1 MIVYDKTPPLYR
13 LSMEAPPCPEESI
26 DEETGIAYY
35 GKSSSVIRAEYIVT
49 EQNFD
54 DTRLLA
60 GIAKKS
66 ASGRDRMEDLDLSW
80 TEPSVKGR
88 RHEKDG
94 LVTTVFSLE
103 TAVDKQHEGVCRF
116 EIGGCDKAG
125 NYLVPDPVQ
134 KKRDRSGKTE
144 DLVMKTLAQD
154 AQKGQYWTL
163 RKAIDVTAPTG
174 LLKVSTAR
182 EGGDNYYELRF
193 EPGGN
198 VPVKYAP

>member
-1 MIVYDKTPPLYR
+1 
-13 LSMEAPPCPEESI
+13 
-26 DEETGIAYY
+26 
-35 GKSSSVIRAEYIVT
+35 
-49 EQNFD
+49 
-54 DTRLLA
+54 
-60 GIAKKS
+60 
-66 ASGRDRMEDLDLSW
+66 MEDLDPSW

-94 LVTTVFSLE
+94 LVTAVFPLE

-154 AQKGQYWTL
+154 AQKGRYWTL
-163 RKAIDVTAPTG
+163 RKAIDVTAPTQRRP
-174 LLKVSTAR
+174 VSSR
-182 EGGDNYYELRF
+182 
-193 EPGGN
+193 
-198 VPVKYAP
+198 